1 MRAKWVTKTRA
12 RLLLVAGIGIVAVCG
27 VLVATRFHYVDQKP
41 AFAVG
46 EEYLSK
52 LEQNRLD
59 EAFDLYTEKFLQKKG
74 QDWQQTIAGLD
85 AKAGEVTGFE
95 RQGSLLA
102 PVTLQDGSDIP
113 CVLIRYRV
121 SRGQVISDEKLT
133 ICSHQRGDQWGI
145 AGHEITR
152 SDTGEHF
159 EAGLTILE
167 RKIIS
172 TK

>member
-1 MRAKWVTKTRA
+1 M
-12 RLLLVAGIGIVAVCG
+12 LVAGIGIVAVFG
-27 VLVATRFHYVDQKP
+27 VLVATKFHYVDQKP

-46 EEYLSK
+46 EEYFSK

-74 QDWQQTIAGLD
+74 QDWQRTIAELD
-85 AKAGEVTGFE
+85 AKAGGVTGFKP
-95 RQGSLLA
+95 QSSMSAPATLHDGSL
-102 PVTLQDGSDIP
+102 IP
-113 CVLIRYRV
+113 CVLIRYQVERA
-121 SRGQVISDEKLT
+121 QVISDEKLT
-133 ICSHQRGDQWGI
+133 ICSHQRDDQWGI

-167 RKIIS
+167 KKIIS
-172 TK
+172 TR